1 MKEKNIS
8 DIYDPSLFKLNDF
21 DVLLHKILKHAR
33 SVLNSEAGSIYIIE
47 GDYLSF
53 NVFQNDAMSYENIYR
68 QFYSLKDVKLS
79 LTEQEKYLAVKS
91 FISNKIIAIDDVY
104 EEKEFDFLGVKEFDK
119 RFNYRTKSI
128 ITAPIVHP
136 IENKKLGV
144 LQLLNKSKDN
154 ELVPFNDKDKEV
166 ISMVSSFI
174 ALSISKA
181 QDDIEKLKMVNE
193 ELEIANKQLEKRIQE
208 EVIESEKK
216 SAIIYHQSKLAFVGE
231 MIGNIAHQWRQPL
244 SAISTIA
251 SGLNLY
257 IEMGNFNKKNA
268 KNSLD
273 NIVKTTKHLSQTIDD
288 FRNFYKKDK
297 SKNFFNL
304 KQNIEQSLSIVEA
317 SLLSEYIEV
326 IKDFDDSLEIYGY
339 ENEMKQAFLNIIQ
352 NSNDAL
358 VSNIS
363 KDQKRYIFISS
374 KKIDGKV
381 IVQIKDNAL
390 GIAENIL
397 PKIFEQNFTTKEN
410 QGGTGIGLYMTNKI
424 IENNMN
430 GTIEVSNCEYTYK
443 NKKCKGALFTIII

>member
-1 MKEKNIS
+1 MEEEIS
-8 DIYDPSLFKLNDF
+8 DIYDPNLFKLNDF
-21 DVLLHKILKHAR
+21 DVLLQKILKHAR
-33 SVLNSEAGSIYIIE
+33 SVLNAEAGSIYITE
-47 GDYLSF
+47 GDFLSF

-79 LTEQEKYLAVKS
+79 LSEQEKYLAVKS
-91 FISNKIIAIDDVY
+91 FILDKTIAIDDVY
-104 EEKEFDFLGVKEFDK
+104 EVKEFDFLGVKEFDK

-128 ITAPIVHP
+128 ITTPIVHP

-144 LQLLNKSKDN
+144 LQLLNKSENN
-154 ELVPFNDKDKEV
+154 ELVPFTDKDKEV

-181 QDDIEKLKMVNE
+181 QDDIEKLKMLNE
-193 ELEIANKQLEKRIQE
+193 ELEVANKLLEKRIQK

-251 SGLNLY
+251 SGLSLH
-257 IEMGNFNKKNA
+257 IEMGIYNKKNA

-288 FRNFYKKDK
+288 FRDFYKKDK

-304 KQNIEQSLSIVEA
+304 RKNIEQSLSIVEA

-326 IKDFDDSLEIYGY
+326 VKDFDDSLKIYGY

-358 VSNIS
+358 VRNIS
-363 KDQKRYIFISS
+363 KDKKRYIFISS
-374 KKIDGKV
+374 KKVDEKV
-381 IVQIKDNAL
+381 VIEIKDNAW
-390 GIAENIL
+390 GIDENIL
-397 PKIFEQNFTTKEN
+397 PKIFEQNFTTKESD
-410 QGGTGIGLYMTNKI
+410 GGTGIGLYMTRKI
-424 IENNMN
+424 IEENMH
-430 GTIEVSNCEYTYK
+430 GTIKVSNSEYIYK
-443 NKKCKGALFTIII
+443 NKKYKGALFTITI